1 MKKIFIIMC
10 ICVML
15 LCSSCKSIFGNKID
29 KNEEVD
35 SRPYTYGMIKLP
47 NGEIVE
53 GTLDNYILYS
63 NDVYILTINKVKY
76 RVNTI
81 NCILIGKDD

>member
-1 MKKIFIIMC
+1 MKKIFIILC
-10 ICVML
+10 ICIMI
-15 LCSSCKSIFGNKID
+15 LCSSCNSLFDNPID

-35 SRPYTYGMIKLP
+35 SRSYTYGIIKLP

-53 GTLDNYILYS
+53 GVLDDYVLYS
-63 NDVYILTINKVKY
+63 NDIYILTINKVKY

-81 NCILIGKDD
+81 NCVLMKKE